1 MKQIPN
7 ELRKG
12 SFADIVGE
20 TAFKRLI
27 AEETVMQAGKN
38 DILFHEGSPAEHIY
52 ILLEGQVRLCKTS
65 SEGKL
70 FFFQKKN
77 QYDLI
82 GELSL
87 FNGLN
92 YHFTAEVIENSQF
105 IRFERSELEMI
116 ISSSPELSTG
126 FMKWLGTQNQLMM
139 AQFRDLVFCGKQG
152 AVFSI
157 LVRLSNEY
165 GQQVDNGILINKKI
179 TNQELANYVGA
190 TRESVNRI
198 LKRLIQ
204 DDILQVNTKYIT
216 IRNMDYIQEHL
227 RCDHCPFED
236 CTI

>member
-1 MKQIPN
+1 MTSHKKAI
-7 ELRKG
+7 RKG
-12 SFADIVGE
+12 SFASVIGE
-20 TAFKRLI
+20 DAFFNLI
-27 AEETVMQAGKN
+27 EKGTVVKAVES
-38 DILFHEGSPAEHIY
+38 DVLFHEGGTADHIY
-52 ILLEGQVRLCKTS
+52 IILEGQVRLCKTS

-77 QYDLI
+77 QYDLL

-92 YHFTAEVIENSQF
+92 YHFTAEAIENTEL
-105 IRFERSELEMI
+105 IRFERQELEKLFAE
-116 ISSSPELSTG
+116 SKTFSTG
-126 FMKWLGTQNQLMM
+126 FMKWVGNQNQMMM

-165 GQQVDNGILINKKI
+165 GQKVDSGVLINQKI

-190 TRESVNRI
+190 TRESINRI
-198 LKRLIQ
+198 LKRLIN
-204 DDILQVNTKYIT
+204 DGILSVNTKYIT
-216 IRNMDYIQEHL
+216 IHQLDYLKEHL
-227 RCDHCPFED
+227 RCDCCPYEA

>member
-1 MKQIPN
+1 MTSHKKTI
-7 ELRKG
+7 RKG
-12 SFADIVGE
+12 SFASIIGE
-20 TAFKRLI
+20 DAFFNLI
-27 AEETVMQAGKN
+27 ENGTMVQADQS
-38 DILFHEGSPAEHIY
+38 DILFHEGGSAEHIY
-52 ILLEGQVRLCKTS
+52 IILEGQVRLCKTS

-77 QYDLI
+77 QYDLL

-92 YHFTAEVIENSQF
+92 YHFTAEVIENSEL
-105 IRFERSELEMI
+105 IRFERQELEKMFAE
-116 ISSSPELSTG
+116 SKSFSTG
-126 FMKWLGTQNQLMM
+126 FMKWLGNQNQMMM

-165 GQQVDNGILINKKI
+165 GQHVDNGILINQKI

-190 TRESVNRI
+190 TRESINRI
-198 LKRLIQ
+198 LKRLIN
-204 DDILQVNTKYIT
+204 DGIISVNTKYIT
-216 IRNMDYIQEHL
+216 IHKLNYLKEHL
-227 RCDHCPFED
+227 RCDCCPYET

>member
-1 MKQIPN
+1 MNRIPN
-7 ELRKG
+7 GLREG

-20 TAFKRLI
+20 TAFMKLI
-27 AEETVMQAGKN
+27 EEGTVMQAGKN
-38 DILFHEGSPAEHIY
+38 DILFHEGSSAEHIY

-87 FNGLN
+87 FNGLK
-92 YHFTAEVIENSQF
+92 YHFTAEVIENSQL
-105 IRFERSELEMI
+105 IRYNRLELEMI
-116 ISSSPELSTG
+116 ISSSQELSTG
-126 FMKWLGTQNQLMM
+126 FMKWLGAQNQLMM
-139 AQFRDLVFCGKQG
+139 AQFKDLVFCGKQG

-165 GQQVDNGILINKKI
+165 GQRVDKGILINKKI

-190 TRESVNRI
+190 TRESINRI
-198 LKRLIQ
+198 LKRLT
-204 DDILQVNTKYIT
+204 DEDILQVNTKYIT

-227 RCDHCPFED
+227 RCHHCPFEN